1 MKFGTR
7 ETGLEFSQW
16 ACRLAT
22 SRQPEASDAN
32 RTVAGHRRCPPPRQ
46 AVIAALDRSADGSA
60 VDLLALETTA
70 VARRFK

>member
-32 RTVAGHRRCPPPRQ
+32 CTVAGHRRCPPLRQ
-46 AVIAALDRSADGSA
+46 ACAALDRSADGSA